1 MDYTLTNSV
10 LTDSVDK
17 LQDLPDIMFP
27 RGPKG
32 DTGPPGTYAD
42 AWTTIT
48 QPTSLSFD
56 VDGEVITF
64 EGKELIRLKEMLTS
78 WTKENHPEDLL

>member
-1 MDYTLTNSV
+1 MLSNNPINPDWASV
-10 LTDSVDK
+10 IESATSGISAPK
-17 LQDLPDIMFP
+17 
-27 RGPKG
+27 GPKG

-42 AWTTIT
+42 GWTTIT

-56 VDGEVITF
+56 VDGDVITF